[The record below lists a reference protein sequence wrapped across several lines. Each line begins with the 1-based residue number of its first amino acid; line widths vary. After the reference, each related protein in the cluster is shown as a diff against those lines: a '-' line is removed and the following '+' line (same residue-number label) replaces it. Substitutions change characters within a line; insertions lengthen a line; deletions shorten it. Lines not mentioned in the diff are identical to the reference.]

1 MNLDDYAYQEDDRWY
16 VNPQVSLDEQNN
28 FINTLRQVESRNND
42 QIVSQTRGLGTQIP
56 SQLGG
61 LGGGSSYFRSRY
73 QTPQTNHA
81 IADLRASAQ
90 AQAFNTMLNNEIEKA
105 KKQYQDAYRAANVRS
120 SNKGTTAAD
129 DAGLFETQT
138 KDYISSTPTTE
149 DEFEIIDD
157 EQKNNEF
164 VMVDGVQRWRDNNG
178 ELHPVRNLNQAESM
192 SLPFG
197 NYMDFRHY
205 DNGQIIEYK
214 GHKYLYVSNGQRG
227 GKWYVIDEE

>member
-90 AQAFNTMLNNEIEKA
+90 SQALNTMLSNEIEKA
-105 KKQYQDAYRAANVRS
+105 KKQYQDAYRAANVRQ
-120 SNKGTTAAD
+120 SNLNNNTTEGEVLFKPTD
-129 DAGLFETQT
+129 DETNPEDPDTIT
-138 KDYISSTPTTE
+138 KVTPTGPRTTGYYYITADGTKVPFTVSGIGLGGGTVLDTGMLSTGKVYQFLE
-149 DEFEIIDD
+149 NII
-157 EQKNNEF
+157 
-164 VMVDGVQRWRDNNG
+164 R
-178 ELHPVRNLNQAESM
+178 A
-192 SLPFG
+192 
-197 NYMDFRHY
+197 
-205 DNGQIIEYK
+205 
-214 GHKYLYVSNGQRG
+214 G
-227 GKWYVIDEE
+227 GKIYAPNGMDITSDYSEYF